1 MTADDTLQPTDPDDR
16 ADASP
21 RSGDRTPGLGT
32 IVALGFM
39 TALGPFTIDMYLP
52 ALPDIAT
59 SFGSTSSGAQ
69 LTITGTL
76 IGLALGQLI
85 VGPLSDIVGRK
96 RPLVAGIALHIAT
109 ALLAVFTTGIAM
121 LGVLR
126 VFQGIGAASA
136 AVVAMAMVRDLFS
149 DRAVAVVISRL
160 MLVLGVAPV
169 IAPSVG
175 GALLVATDWR
185 GIFVV
190 LALIGVLTALVALVA
205 LPETLAPQ
213 RRRTGGL
220 VPVLRTYRA
229 LVRDRTFVALTFVA
243 SIVMAALFAYISGA
257 PFVYQ
262 DRFGLDQQQFALV
275 FSAGAFSM
283 IGATQLNVRL
293 LRRWSPQQIVRAS
306 LTAAVLAGIGAAV
319 VAHFEIGG
327 LPGFVTALWIVMGA
341 VCFVLPNAPALALT
355 RHGEAAGTAAALL
368 GSMQYAV
375 GAVVAPV
382 VGLLGDTA
390 TALVV
395 SMTVCLAAALV
406 TMFTAARSL

>member
-1 MTADDTLQPTDPDDR
+1 MTVDETPSPPAHG
-16 ADASP
+16 DAAATSTSEGKA
-21 RSGDRTPGLGT
+21 RLGT
-32 IVALGFM
+32 IVALGTM

-59 SFGSTSSGAQ
+59 ALDSTASGAQ

-85 VGPLSDIVGRK
+85 IGPLSDSLGRK
-96 RPLVAGIALHIAT
+96 RPMVAGIALHIVSS
-109 ALLAVFTTGIAM
+109 LVAVFATSIVM
-121 LGVLR
+121 LGAVR
-126 VFQGIGAASA
+126 VFQGIGAAAA
-136 AVVAMAMVRDLFS
+136 AVVTMAMVRDLFS
-149 DRAVAVVISRL
+149 DKAVAVVISRL

-175 GALLVATDWR
+175 GALLVAMDWR

-190 LALIGVLTALVALVA
+190 LALIGIAIASVAVFA
-205 LPETLAPQ
+205 LPETLPSE
-213 RRRTGGL
+213 RRRPAGL
-220 VPVLRTYRA
+220 LPVLRTYRM
-229 LVRDRTFVALTFVA
+229 LLRDRTFVALTFA
-243 SIVMAALFAYISGA
+243 SSIVMAALFAYVSGA

-262 DRFGLDQQQFALV
+262 DQFGLDQQQFAIV

-293 LRRWSPQQIVRAS
+293 LRRWSPQQIVQAS
-306 LTAAVLAGIGAAV
+306 LAAAVAFGAVAVV
-319 VAHFEIGG
+319 VAHFQIGG
-327 LPGFVTALWIVMGA
+327 LPGFVAALWIMLGA

-375 GAVVAPV
+375 GAVVAPL
-382 VGLLGDTA
+382 VGLLGNTD
-390 TALVV
+390 TALVA
-395 SMTVCLAAALV
+395 SMTACLAAALV
-406 TMFTAARSL
+406 TMFAAARTS

>member
-1 MTADDTLQPTDPDDR
+1 M
-16 ADASP
+16 
-21 RSGDRTPGLGT
+21 
-32 IVALGFM
+32 VALGTM

-59 SFGSTSSGAQ
+59 ALDSTASGAQ

-85 VGPLSDIVGRK
+85 IGPLSDSLGRK
-96 RPLVAGIALHIAT
+96 RPLVAGIALHIVSS
-109 ALLAVFTTGIAM
+109 LVAVFATSIVM
-121 LGVLR
+121 LGAVR
-126 VFQGIGAASA
+126 VFQGIGAAAA
-136 AVVAMAMVRDLFS
+136 AVVTMAMVRDLFS
-149 DRAVAVVISRL
+149 DKAVAVVISRL

-175 GALLVATDWR
+175 GALLVAMDWR

-190 LALIGVLTALVALVA
+190 LALIGIAIASVAVFA
-205 LPETLAPQ
+205 LPETLLPE
-213 RRRTGGL
+213 RRRPSGL
-220 VPVLRTYRA
+220 LPVLRTYRM
-229 LVRDRTFVALTFVA
+229 LLRDRTFVALTFA
-243 SIVMAALFAYISGA
+243 SSIVMAALFAYVSGA

-262 DRFGLDQQQFALV
+262 DQFGLDQQQFAIV

-293 LRRWSPQQIVRAS
+293 LRRWSPQQIVQAS
-306 LTAAVLAGIGAAV
+306 LAAAVTFGVVAIA
-319 VAHFEIGG
+319 VAHFQIGG
-327 LPGFVTALWIVMGA
+327 LPGFVAALWIMLGA

-375 GAVVAPV
+375 GAVVAPL
-382 VGLLGDTA
+382 VGLLGNTN
-390 TALVV
+390 TALVA
-395 SMTVCLAAALV
+395 SMTACLAAALV
-406 TMFTAARSL
+406 TMFAAARTS